1 MIEGEK
7 LGSFWGYTFA
17 GVWQED
23 DVNAPFV
30 DANGQTNGK
39 TKRRSVQSK
48 TG

>member
-23 DVNAPFV
+23 DVMSIQMPLV
-30 DANGQTNGK
+30 KQTAK
-39 TKRRSVQSK
+39 PTEKCTK
-48 TG
+48 